1 MGVKPSMHSVNWP
14 ASLEFS
20 LPLKSPLT
28 HPRMAIYR
36 AAHSPTSTQLQ
47 VPVRIEQRHG
57 QTQPQL
63 SPASPLSL
71 GHFPD

>member
-47 VPVRIEQRHG
+47 VPVR
-57 QTQPQL
+57 
-63 SPASPLSL
+63 
-71 GHFPD
+71 D